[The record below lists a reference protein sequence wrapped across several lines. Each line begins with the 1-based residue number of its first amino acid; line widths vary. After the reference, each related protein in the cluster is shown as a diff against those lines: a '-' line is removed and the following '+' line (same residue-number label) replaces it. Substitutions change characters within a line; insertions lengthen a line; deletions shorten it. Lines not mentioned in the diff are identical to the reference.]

1 MSTEDTSAY
10 GCFTRAC
17 MKWSEQ
23 RGSRRSSSDA
33 CGIDSKRQRTSRRQS
48 CTHYTCEQRR
58 TKLESAWPGEQAP
71 GSASRRYSSSSR
83 AGTAHGACQRP
94 PFAFARTREKAMARE
109 SGLRSLGAACLLVE
123 VLCHLQPP
131 ARSRSA
137 LGMPGRPPW
146 PPSHYVCLRVRGG
159 DDSSLFEVGSEL
171 DEPRKRRRD
180 QPAAGASLMSTL
192 RVYVCR
198 LEHVRNQPYY
208 FFPHVHV
215 STLRSIL
222 EAGIGRR
229 LCCTR

>member
-109 SGLRSLGAACLLVE
+109 SGLRSLGVFNYEKVKILLR
-123 VLCHLQPP
+123 LPMYL
-131 ARSRSA
+131 RSFLKSNLFTYRRTPRGLIGNTKES
-137 LGMPGRPPW
+137 
-146 PPSHYVCLRVRGG
+146 PSP
-159 DDSSLFEVGSEL
+159 DS
-171 DEPRKRRRD
+171 RKRD
-180 QPAAGASLMSTL
+180 LIFCFGK
-192 RVYVCR
+192 V
-198 LEHVRNQPYY
+198 
-208 FFPHVHV
+208 
-215 STLRSIL
+215 
-222 EAGIGRR
+222 
-229 LCCTR
+229 